1 MSQSFK
7 HPIGTTNTPSLRR
20 YANTTKLGELAGFY
34 LESWRV
40 FTWRVGAISLG
51 ELARFHLES
60 WRSQICFSVIRQM
73 KKEIVVLLHKIFSNA
88 IDHSISGTF
97 APDFT

>member
-1 MSQSFK
+1 MTLQKYKLFPYPQQNLESWRIFTWRVGGIS
-7 HPIGTTNTPSLRR
+7 
-20 YANTTKLGELAGFY
+20 LGELAGFY
-34 LESWRV
+34 
-40 FTWRVGAISLG
+40 
-51 ELARFHLES
+51 LES